1 MSHYFTNDNIQSNEK
16 IIKCKINNISFSFY
30 TDNNV
35 FSKKGLDFGTRS
47 LLENLEVEKLHGDIL
62 DFGCGYGPIGI
73 YISKIKNIKVDMIDI
88 NLRSIELVKKNA
100 LLNNTAINVFE
111 SNLYENIKGK
121 YDFIISNPPIRVG
134 KKILYEILFDASKHL
149 KENGEL
155 WIVVNKNQ
163 GAKTILKDLEKKYK
177 VTLINKN
184 KGFYI
189 IKAQNQLTNWKD
201 FGKIINWLYVL
212 IFISTL
218 FVKIVYGVR
227 KWLIQ

>member
-1 MSHYFTNDNIQSNEK
+1 MSHYFTNDNIQSNER

-47 LLENLEVEKLHGDIL
+47 LLENLEIEKLHGDIL

-100 LLNNTAINVFE
+100 LLNNTTINVFE

-177 VTLINKN
+177 VTLIDKN

-189 IKAQNQLTNWKD
+189 IKAQNQLTN
-201 FGKIINWLYVL
+201 
-212 IFISTL
+212 
-218 FVKIVYGVR
+218 
-227 KWLIQ
+227 